1 MAGGCDDDFLS
12 GCSALRAYALDGLD
26 DVHALD
32 DGAEHDVLA
41 VQPRGLVGAQ
51 EELGAVGVGAG
62 VGHGEDAR
70 ARVAELEVLVLEFV
84 PVDRLTSSTVVVG
97 EVTSLNK
104 HQFKIV
110 S

>member
-51 EELGAVGVGAG
+51 EELRAVGVGAG
-62 VGHGEDAR
+62 VGHGKDSR
-70 ARVAELEVLVLEFV
+70 ASVLQLEVLILELHS
-84 PVDRLTSSTVVVG
+84 VDGL
-97 EVTSLNK
+97 VTSAVPGSE
-104 HQFKIV
+104 V
-110 S
+110 STLGNRPNYYG

>member
-1 MAGGCDDDFLS
+1 MKKDA
-12 GCSALRAYALDGLD
+12 A
-26 DVHALD
+26 
-32 DGAEHDVLA
+32 A
-41 VQPRGLVGAQ
+41 V
-51 EELGAVGVGAG
+51 LGAVRARAG
-62 VGHGEDAR
+62 VGHREHAG

-84 PVDRLTSSTVVVG
+84 SVDRLTSSTVVVG